1 MAMISIHKNTLAFI
15 LRIYTKLLG
24 QIFSPFFF
32 IWFCLKFMKLDGK
45 AIQAAMME
53 LIDDYKLDPNQLLDI
68 SMQ

>member
-1 MAMISIHKNTLAFI
+1 
-15 LRIYTKLLG
+15 
-24 QIFSPFFF
+24 
-32 IWFCLKFMKLDGK
+32 MKLDGK